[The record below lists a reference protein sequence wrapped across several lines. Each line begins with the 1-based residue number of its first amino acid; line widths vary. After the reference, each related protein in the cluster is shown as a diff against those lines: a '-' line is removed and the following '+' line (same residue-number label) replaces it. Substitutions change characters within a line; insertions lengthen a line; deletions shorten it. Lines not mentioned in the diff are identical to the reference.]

1 MTTQQKLINMLCVA
15 ILKKKHNILQNIRNF
30 TTDKTS

>member
-15 ILKKKHNILQNIRNF
+15 ILKKKHRVDQGPFDPL
-30 TTDKTS
+30 SP